1 MNRSSAGLSP
11 LRSTM
16 FDSTTVLIV
25 SLFFDLP
32 TIGILIQLSL
42 VQDLLVW

>member
-1 MNRSSAGLSP
+1 MS
-11 LRSTM
+11 
-16 FDSTTVLIV
+16 DSTTVLIV